1 MAQEAV
7 TIGRGTQ
14 VFVAPLPKGR
24 VKPPKFSFV
33 AGAGGADVGD
43 TSIPVSTTGLTGII
57 YAPFW
62 IGFVAAS
69 GLEMLAKVT
78 ADVEP
83 GDTALTVEALA
94 EAIPA
99 TATGAFPLKLK
110 NRTAA
115 NLSDSD
121 SQADVMVFE
130 NNGWRDQVTTML
142 GNGLELPGHYSPK
155 DPAWKTCWD
164 ARQNFDEIYWRL
176 ELPTPDGYTSGH
188 IFEGFGGV
196 TMPIE
201 VPADGIISGNITVTS
216 RGPVT
221 IIEPVI

>member
-1 MAQEAV
+1 MAQEQV
-7 TIGRGTQ
+7 MIGRGTQ

-24 VKPPKFSFV
+24 VAPPAASLV
-33 AGAGGADVGD
+33 VGTGGAVAAA
-43 TSIPVSTTGLTGII
+43 TSIPITTTGLTEPL

-62 IGFVAAS
+62 ISFTAAS
-69 GLEMLAKVT
+69 GLEMLARVT

-83 GDTALTVEALA
+83 GDTTATVDPLP
-94 EAIPA
+94 EAIPVGS
-99 TATGAFPLKLK
+99 TGAFPLRLK

-121 SQADVMVFE
+121 SQADVMVFD
-130 NNGWRDQVTTML
+130 NDGWRDQVTTML

-155 DPAWKTCWD
+155 DPGWKTCWE
-164 ARQNFDEIYWRL
+164 ARQNFDEIYWKL
-176 ELPTPDGYTSGH
+176 VLPVPQGYTSGH

-201 VPADGIISGNITVTS
+201 VPADGIISANITVTS

-221 IIEPVI
+221 ITEPEV